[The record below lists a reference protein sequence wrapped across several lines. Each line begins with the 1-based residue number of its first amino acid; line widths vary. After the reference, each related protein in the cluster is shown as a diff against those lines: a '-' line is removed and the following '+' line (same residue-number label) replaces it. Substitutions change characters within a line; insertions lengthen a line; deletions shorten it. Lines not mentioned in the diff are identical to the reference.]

1 MLIGHPEYIGQEGMV
16 GAAARKKYHDK
27 QLDADINKW
36 LSQYTVKEAA
46 ALLDECGIPNAIVQT
61 AEEGF
66 NDPQVAAR
74 EMLICPRETVLD
86 DIPVIGNPIKM
97 SETPAEYR
105 RGACAAGYDSKE
117 ILEELLERDEAQI
130 AQLKEHKII

>member
-1 MLIGHPEYIGQEGMV
+1 M
-16 GAAARKKYHDK
+16 
-27 QLDADINKW
+27 
-36 LSQYTVKEAA
+36 
-46 ALLDECGIPNAIVQT
+46 
-61 AEEGF
+61 
-66 NDPQVAAR
+66 
-74 EMLICPRETVLD
+74 LD